1 MSTIDDDDL
10 QMRVRLHLNTGAAQ
24 RAKDFLRWRERRQ
37 QELKGGGVRTEG
49 KGPDKRGLARRE
61 ESRQQ
66 GQARRG
72 KPKRAG

>member
-10 QMRVRLHLNTGAAQ
+10 QMRVRLHLNMGAAQ

-37 QELKGGGVRTEG
+37 QELKGGGVRTQG
-49 KGPDKRGLARRE
+49 KGPDTRGLARHE

>member
-10 QMRVRLHLNTGAAQ
+10 QTRVRLHLNTGAAQ

-37 QELKGGGVRTEG
+37 QELKAGGARAQG
-49 KGPDKRGLARRE
+49 KGPDERGLARRE
-61 ESRQQ
+61 ESRKQ

-72 KPKRAG
+72 MPKRAG

>member
-10 QMRVRLHLNTGAAQ
+10 KMRIRLHRNTAAAQ

-37 QELKGGGVRTEG
+37 RELKGGGVPTQG
-49 KGPDKRGLARRE
+49 KGPDKRGLARHE

-66 GQARRG
+66 GQARRR